1 MRRAA
6 IASIHRTAESGHY
19 SDWVLRG
26 VTKGAG
32 APRVEEVDE
41 KKDPLEYI
49 PRPTKV
55 SSATV
60 GSGG

>member
-1 MRRAA
+1 MAPGTTLCTGLPRVG
-6 IASIHRTAESGHY
+6 ITPTGY
-19 SDWVLRG
+19 DG

-41 KKDPLEYI
+41 KKTLWSLS
-49 PRPTKV
+49 PRPTTV

>member
-1 MRRAA
+1 MAPGTTLCTGLPRVG
-6 IASIHRTAESGHY
+6 ITPTGY
-19 SDWVLRG
+19 YG

-49 PRPTKV
+49 PRPTRV